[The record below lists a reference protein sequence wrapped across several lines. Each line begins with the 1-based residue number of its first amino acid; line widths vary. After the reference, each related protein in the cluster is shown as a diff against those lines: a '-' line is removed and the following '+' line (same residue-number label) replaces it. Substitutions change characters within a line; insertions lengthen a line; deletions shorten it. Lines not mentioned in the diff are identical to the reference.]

1 MNNVIDHA
9 ILIPA
14 HPTAVWD
21 YMRQI
26 DASPQWREDCER
38 ITFLN
43 SIRDAPGMRWRSTEA
58 NGNETVYEINA
69 WYDRLGYEY
78 TLVDGFPYPNRGR
91 LRLQEVAEGT
101 IVQWTF
107 SYQTSGIGGSLRNTL
122 GLKRRLDKNIVANL
136 RGLYSYISSAATRE
150 ANQPIKSLMQDAPDV
165 EARATYQPRYPS
177 RINAADAAPGER
189 DSVVFADQ
197 DAAFRPPAAQTPAP
211 PVDEKLG
218 VAGLIPEP
226 PIADDDTRPNPAV
239 TEEPV
244 KTAREQPGPSVETVP
259 SSPIETSESSES
271 IEEPS
276 FLSEVT
282 VPTPAAA
289 PPPAPPTKDSLLVP
303 LPPEPRKPRE
313 VADGEAEQATSSSGT
328 TSTEDKAAT
337 DEHERARTDE
347 PVSEPVLE
355 EKDSQSEQV
364 ATAEPQSDLMGKLA
378 AAEANST
385 ESIFDTSQ
393 ISVFEV
399 FGLQKPSETQ
409 EFRSIQ
415 TAETKVIPPS
425 SLDTEPEIRRAGLR
439 RYLRSKLVSL
449 RRNF

>member
-9 ILIPA
+9 ILIPT

-21 YMRQI
+21 YLRQI
-26 DASPQWREDCER
+26 DTSPQWREDCER

-43 SIRDAPGMRWRSTEA
+43 SIRDAPGMRWRSTEV

-122 GLKRRLDKNIVANL
+122 GLKRRLDRNIVANL
-136 RGLYSYISSAATRE
+136 RGLYSYISSAASRE

-165 EARATYQPRYPS
+165 EARAAYQPRYPS
-177 RINAADAAPGER
+177 RINAADISAEER
-189 DSVVFADQ
+189 DSAVFADQ
-197 DAAFRPPAAQTPAP
+197 DAAFRPPAAQSPDGPIDDKPAI
-211 PVDEKLG
+211 
-218 VAGLIPEP
+218 AGLIPEP
-226 PIADDDTRPNPAV
+226 PIADDDTRPNPAI
-239 TEEPV
+239 TEEPA
-244 KTAREQPGPSVETVP
+244 KPAANQAGPSVETVP
-259 SSPIETSESSES
+259 SRPIDRSDPDES

-282 VPTPAAA
+282 VPTPAAS
-289 PPPAPPTKDSLLVP
+289 PPPPPEKESLLVP
-303 LPPEPRKPRE
+303 LPPEPRKPLDMVE
-313 VADGEAEQATSSSGT
+313 SDPEQATVSG
-328 TSTEDKAAT
+328 SAAPKEDKAAT
-337 DEHERARTDE
+337 DEHERAQRAE
-347 PVSEPVLE
+347 PVSE
-355 EKDSQSEQV
+355 EKDVQPERA
-364 ATAEPQSDLMGKLA
+364 ATPEPPSDLMAKLA
-378 AAEANST
+378 AAEASSA

-409 EFRSIQ
+409 EFKALQ
-415 TAETKVIPPS
+415 TAESKVILPIS
-425 SLDTEPEIRRAGLR
+425 SGAETEVRRAGLR